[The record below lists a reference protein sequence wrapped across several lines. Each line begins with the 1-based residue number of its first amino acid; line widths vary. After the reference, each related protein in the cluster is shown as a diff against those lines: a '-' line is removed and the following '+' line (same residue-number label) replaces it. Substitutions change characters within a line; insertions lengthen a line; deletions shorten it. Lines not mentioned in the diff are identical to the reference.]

1 MFCEKCGYKNVQK
14 AAFCENCG
22 APFVREEAEGLEEKQ
37 GISSGIEANKE
48 GNYHW
53 MYEFSL
59 WKNPAVFLTSFKVL
73 LIALAV
79 PSLLMFFLTLGEDGL
94 GAAMQVLIS
103 MLGWGLILVVI
114 LLLAAY
120 VLISLLY
127 GGKYYVLFK
136 MDKRGIH
143 HIQLDKQQKK
153 AQALGLLTTLMGIAS
168 GSLAAT
174 GAGILSASKKSSYTD
189 FKKVKSIVFYPK
201 RNTIYLNESMN
212 KNQIYAEKEDYE
224 FVKVFILEN
233 CSKKVRVREK

>member
-1 MFCEKCGYKNVQK
+1 
-14 AAFCENCG
+14 
-22 APFVREEAEGLEEKQ
+22 
-37 GISSGIEANKE
+37 
-48 GNYHW
+48 

-79 PSLLMFFLTLGEDGL
+79 PSLLMFFLTLGEDGP
-94 GAAMQVLIS
+94 GAAMRVLIS
-103 MLGWGLILVVI
+103 MMGWGLILVVI